1 MRKLVAFLQL
11 CARLQ
16 SRFMTAVRGRPLGL
30 PIFSTAGSPTYVQ
43 LSPIRLAT
51 FE

>member
-1 MRKLVAFLQL
+1 MRKLLAFLQL
-11 CARLQ
+11 GVRLQ
-16 SRFMTAVRGRPLGL
+16 SRYMTAVRGRPPGL
-30 PIFSTAGSPTYVQ
+30 PVFSTAGSPTYVQ